1 VIVDAIDP
9 AAERFYQRFGFI
21 PFPSAGN
28 RLFLPMKTVA
38 DLFD

>member
-9 AAERFYQRFGFI
+9 AAERFYRPFGFI
-21 PFPSAGN
+21 PFPSMSS
-28 RLFLPMKTVA
+28 RLFLPTKTVA